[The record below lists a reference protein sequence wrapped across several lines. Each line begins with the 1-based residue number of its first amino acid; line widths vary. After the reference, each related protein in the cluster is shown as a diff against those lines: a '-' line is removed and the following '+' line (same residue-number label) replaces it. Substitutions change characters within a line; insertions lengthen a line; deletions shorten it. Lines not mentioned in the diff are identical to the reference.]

1 MILQHRWKKLSNSN
15 PSFLIAA
22 SEKTLYETE
31 EESSS
36 EAINKLDAPSKSDL
50 EIIGMEDPRIR
61 HQNQR
66 QSNDQDDDTVDPV
79 HKSGNS
85 SSTDSN
91 NGNSNNDSSPCTSDT
106 G

>member
-1 MILQHRWKKLSNSN
+1 MNKI
-15 PSFLIAA
+15 
-22 SEKTLYETE
+22 EET
-31 EESSS
+31 
-36 EAINKLDAPSKSDL
+36 PKSDL
-50 EIIGMEDPRIR
+50 AIIGLEDSRTR
-61 HQNQR
+61 NKTQR
-66 QSNDQDDDTVDPV
+66 ELSKDDDDEDTQRTELI